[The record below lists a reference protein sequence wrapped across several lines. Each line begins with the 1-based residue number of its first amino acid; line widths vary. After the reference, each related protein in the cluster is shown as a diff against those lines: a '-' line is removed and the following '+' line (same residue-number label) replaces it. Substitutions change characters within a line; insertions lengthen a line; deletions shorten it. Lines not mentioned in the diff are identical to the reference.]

1 MARHTRYEIER
12 RQKSKRA
19 RSHYARVQRRKA
31 TQSERRGVIALTFA
45 LAFGAGFAAG
55 NLNAKAWLAQL
66 DAPSQ
71 TLKRFSILGVD
82 QVAASEI
89 AERTGIARSAALDS
103 VDLAEASRRI
113 ESHPWLRAARLRR
126 LPGGDVLAIVDERSP
141 IALLKSGTRPAWQAV
156 DSDGT
161 TFAAVDPA
169 DYPDLL
175 RLRSDAAVAPFED
188 VAMAIEIAARIEAS
202 GVARPDAIVLPTRSD
217 VATRQA
223 ALGWRLVLAD
233 GGPEVVLGD
242 DTSAKRMERL
252 AELLN
257 ARIDAVRSAERI
269 DLRFRDRAILRAAD
283 ETSAAIETNDED
295 NRAGESARATSLGE
309 RPASA

>member
-1 MARHTRYEIER
+1 MARRTRYEIER
-12 RQKSKRA
+12 RQKSRRA
-19 RSHYARVQRRKA
+19 RGHYARVQRRKA

-45 LAFGAGFAAG
+45 LAFGTGFTAG
-55 NLNAKAWLAQL
+55 NLNAPTWLAQL
-66 DAPSQ
+66 DKPSQ
-71 TLKRFSILGVD
+71 TLERFSIIGVD

-89 AERTGIARSAALDS
+89 ARRTGIARSAPLDS

-141 IALLKSGTRPAWQAV
+141 IALLRSGTGEAWQAV
-156 DSDGT
+156 DRDGT

-175 RLRSDAAVAPFED
+175 RLRSDAATASFED
-188 VAMAIEIAARIEAS
+188 VAMAIEIAARAEAN
-202 GVARPDAIVLPTRSD
+202 GVARLDSVVLPTRSD
-217 VATRQA
+217 VASPQA
-223 ALGWRLVLAD
+223 ALGWRLMLAD

-242 DTSAKRMERL
+242 DTSEKRMERL
-252 AELLN
+252 AELLD
-257 ARIDAVRSAERI
+257 ARLDAVRSAERI

-283 ETSAAIETNDED
+283 EASAANDKN

>member
-1 MARHTRYEIER
+1 MARRTRYEIER
-12 RQKSKRA
+12 RQKSRRA
-19 RSHYARVQRRKA
+19 RGHYARVQRRKA
-31 TQSERRGVIALTFA
+31 TPSQRRGVTVLTFA
-45 LAFGAGFAAG
+45 LAFGAGLAAG
-55 NLNAKAWLAQL
+55 NLNAPAWLAQL
-66 DAPSQ
+66 DKPAQ

-89 AERTGIARSAALDS
+89 AERTGIARSAPLDS
-103 VDLAEASRRI
+103 VDLAAASRRI

-141 IALLKSGTRPAWQAV
+141 IALLQSGTDTTWRAV
-156 DSDGT
+156 DSEGT

-175 RLRSDAAVAPFED
+175 RLRSNAATVSSED
-188 VAMAIEIAARIEAS
+188 VAMAIEIAARAEAS
-202 GVARPDAIVLPTRSD
+202 GVARLGSIVLPMRRDGADPEST
-217 VATRQA
+217 
-223 ALGWRLVLAD
+223 LGWRLVLAD
-233 GGPEVVLGD
+233 GGPEVVMGND
-242 DTSAKRMERL
+242 PSEKRIKRL
-252 AELLN
+252 AELLD
-257 ARIDAVRSAERI
+257 ARLDAVRSAERI

-283 ETSAAIETNDED
+283 EANAAHDKN